1 MKRFFT
7 IFLAL
12 VLVYAFAV
20 PAYALE
26 NIFGGAWRTRA
37 YVEKNYSGDDSE
49 SQDVQQVDTRTR
61 LYYTAKFSDNFKF
74 VNKFEIGDAVWG
86 TPNSAA
92 SNPSSSYT
100 DFGADGVR
108 VEVKNSYVD
117 FTLAPVNFKV
127 GVQPVFLSRGFIM
140 DDDVSG
146 AVVTYNLNE
155 NVAIPFIWMKAY
167 EGGYGK
173 DKNDQDV
180 DWYVINPS
188 INAGGATIAPIFLWV
203 TSQDARAWS
212 GTSDYEKF
220 NAYLIGADVDA
231 KVGPAS
237 IWFTGLYEFGKND
250 KFIDLSVNNDTTSID
265 IQAYLV
271 ALGGSADAGPAS
283 VHAQFFYASGQ
294 DTSTDKI
301 KAFTVPNQENSYDWA
316 PIMGGNG
323 IFDNQNSNGSAGFAP
338 SNIMAAQIG
347 ATFKPM
353 PKLSLTP
360 DIWWAQKA
368 EDNPIGDK
376 DLGIELD
383 LTASY
388 SIMDNLNL
396 DVVLGYLIAGK
407 ATTDYDY
414 ATDTARTTGSDKDP
428 FLFGTQLSLSF

>member
-1 MKRFFT
+1 MRK
-7 IFLAL
+7 IFMFLMAL
-12 VLVYAFAV
+12 VLAYTFTV
-20 PAYALE
+20 PAFALE

-49 SQDVQQVDTRTR
+49 AADVQQVDTRTR
-61 LYYTAKFSDNFKF
+61 LYYTAKFNDNFKF

-108 VEVKNSYVD
+108 VEVKNSYAD

-127 GVQPVFLSRGFIM
+127 GVQPVFLNRGFIM

-146 AVVTYNLNE
+146 AVVTYNLNQDIS
-155 NVAIPFIWMKAY
+155 IPLIWMKAY

-173 DKNDQDV
+173 NKNDQDV
-180 DWYVINPS
+180 DWYAIYPS

-203 TSQDARAWS
+203 TTKDASAWAA
-212 GTSDYEKF
+212 TSDIKEGNVYF
-220 NAYLIGADVDA
+220 LGADVDA
-231 KVGPAS
+231 KAGPAS
-237 IWFTGLYEFGKND
+237 LWFTGLYEFG
-250 KFIDLSVNNDTTSID
+250 SVDDVVTGDSID
-265 IQAYLV
+265 IKAYLI

-283 VHAQFFYASGQ
+283 VHGQFFYASGQ
-294 DTSTDKI
+294 DPDSEDI
-301 KAFTVPNQENSYDWA
+301 EAFTVWNSENSYDWA

-323 IFDNQNSNGSAGFAP
+323 IFDNQNSNGSPGFAP
-338 SNIMAAQIG
+338 SNVMVFNIG

-360 DIWWAQKA
+360 DIWWAQLA